1 MIPKTLLPELMT
13 CTPTMEIDYNIM
25 MNQSVTDIDRVKVIM
40 STIQTLTLNDFHKA
54 KVSSVICYAQGD
66 NSPTCN
72 ESSVSPNLTYVPPE
86 PENLSDNTVNTV
98 ATVSN
103 LPVTQER
110 CDTVQ
115 AGQVVKLQHN
125 LTPQGEETFGN
136 YQHFNELPYYG
147 EDIPSANH
155 ISINKIS
162 ARKKSPYVQL
172 ELNGQPTLFLVDSG
186 ATDTL
191 LSKQHALELRVLG
204 SSDVEG
210 VNSGTTATGSSITCY
225 GMKRVDLQLGCESL
239 NGPVI
244 IADIHENGIL
254 GMDFMA
260 TFGCILD
267 FDAMIMRIYD
277 QTIPLVDK
285 KGKRL
290 SCTCFSARQTTIDP
304 HTEMIIDLY
313 ANDESIQGGLVQPNY
328 TVMDKLSLLAAPCLT
343 SQDLVLRVAN
353 ITEHPIHIPKNY
365 SLAYLSNQD
374 TIDIMPERTGG
385 GSTTDY
391 DTRVRLTNSTNN
403 PELPEHVKC
412 LYDSLPSDV
421 SSITKER
428 IKQALIRYQSVFSK
442 DEYDM
447 GYCDLV
453 PHEIHVKPGTQPIRQ
468 APYRTGHHQEL
479 EIQKHV
485 TKLQEKGLIEPT
497 VSPWSSPVIVIAK
510 KDGSTRFVQD
520 YRKLNKATYIPS
532 QPLPRIDDCLESL
545 TGSKY
550 FSTFDLLSG
559 YWQCAL
565 SPEAKEKVAFCTK
578 GGVYT
583 WKVLGMGLCGAPA
596 TFERLMEK
604 VMTGLN
610 WKDLIVY
617 LDDIIVFSS
626 TEDTHVDRLEKML
639 QRLQQANLKIK
650 PSKTHLMQKK
660 VEFLGHVVD
669 ENGIHTDPAK
679 VKAMQE
685 VVSPKCI
692 GDLRTFLGFTGYYRK
707 FISDYADIAAPLYD
721 LLKKKTAGKFNWT
734 SLCENA
740 FLSLKQKLI
749 DFTTLSYPDWTKQFI
764 LDSDSSGEAIGA
776 VLAQM
781 DNADN
786 ERPIAFYSK
795 RLSESQQK
803 YSVTKQEMLALVSAI
818 RHFHTYL
825 YGAKFLCRVDHHSL
839 IWLNNIKNP
848 QGILARW
855 LETLGSYQFDIEHR
869 PGKQHLNA
877 DGLSRFPVNVSTA
890 CSEAPGPDDS
900 SFSVQATDVTV
911 GISLAEFAEAQS
923 NDPHLKPIIA
933 CVREDKSIDTTDSK
947 QYSRVTRYYLGK
959 LSNLSIKD
967 NLLMIH
973 DNKTNQDRMV
983 VPECYQT
990 RIMQTFHD
998 MDHAG
1003 MDRTESRIKL
1013 YYFWYALQSNVRT
1026 FIQSC
1031 STCQKSKI
1039 TRNPV
1044 NQRNLTVGSL
1054 MDQVSLDFV
1063 GPLATTS
1070 KDNTYILIAI
1080 EHFSRWAEAYPLA
1093 QPDADSCAHALYNGM
1108 FSRFGFSRILHS
1120 DKGSAFI
1127 SQLMKELSKLGNC
1140 KQTFSAR
1147 YHPMGNS
1154 YAERVIGSVTSSLRS
1169 CVQDTH
1175 LEWDEL
1181 IDTIM
1186 MAYRSTP
1193 HSSTGFTPNMV
1204 MLGREIR
1211 LPSVLS
1217 PQLESQPVT
1226 EHIRNLNEKLKHVYN
1241 KCLGH
1246 PLSQDES
1253 YDHLIHKPYSVD
1265 DLVWIKRL
1273 KSQLNRPG
1281 KLEAKYYGPYP
1292 ILKVLD
1298 YDTYVINENGK
1309 EVIEHHARLKR
1320 FIPSANSDVIDNPQ
1334 PEQPMGLD
1342 ESLQQD
1348 IPDNISTGHQP
1359 QDTQLADGRGE
1370 EPSVARPR
1378 RPRRM
1383 PRHYDDFV
1391 LGDDY
1396 M

>member
-1 MIPKTLLPELMT
+1 M
-13 CTPTMEIDYNIM
+13 
-25 MNQSVTDIDRVKVIM
+25 
-40 STIQTLTLNDFHKA
+40 
-54 KVSSVICYAQGD
+54 
-66 NSPTCN
+66 
-72 ESSVSPNLTYVPPE
+72 
-86 PENLSDNTVNTV
+86 
-98 ATVSN
+98 
-103 LPVTQER
+103 
-110 CDTVQ
+110 
-115 AGQVVKLQHN
+115 
-125 LTPQGEETFGN
+125 
-136 YQHFNELPYYG
+136 
-147 EDIPSANH
+147 
-155 ISINKIS
+155 
-162 ARKKSPYVQL
+162 
-172 ELNGQPTLFLVDSG
+172 
-186 ATDTL
+186 
-191 LSKQHALELRVLG
+191 
-204 SSDVEG
+204 
-210 VNSGTTATGSSITCY
+210 
-225 GMKRVDLQLGCESL
+225 
-239 NGPVI
+239 
-244 IADIHENGIL
+244 
-254 GMDFMA
+254 
-260 TFGCILD
+260 
-267 FDAMIMRIYD
+267 
-277 QTIPLVDK
+277 
-285 KGKRL
+285 
-290 SCTCFSARQTTIDP
+290 
-304 HTEMIIDLY
+304 
-313 ANDESIQGGLVQPNY
+313 
-328 TVMDKLSLLAAPCLT
+328 
-343 SQDLVLRVAN
+343 
-353 ITEHPIHIPKNY
+353 
-365 SLAYLSNQD
+365 
-374 TIDIMPERTGG
+374 
-385 GSTTDY
+385 
-391 DTRVRLTNSTNN
+391 
-403 PELPEHVKC
+403 
-412 LYDSLPSDV
+412 
-421 SSITKER
+421 
-428 IKQALIRYQSVFSK
+428 
-442 DEYDM
+442 
-447 GYCDLV
+447 
-453 PHEIHVKPGTQPIRQ
+453 
-468 APYRTGHHQEL
+468 
-479 EIQKHV
+479 
-485 TKLQEKGLIEPT
+485 
-497 VSPWSSPVIVIAK
+497 
-510 KDGSTRFVQD
+510 
-520 YRKLNKATYIPS
+520 
-532 QPLPRIDDCLESL
+532 
-545 TGSKY
+545 
-550 FSTFDLLSG
+550 
-559 YWQCAL
+559 
-565 SPEAKEKVAFCTK
+565 
-578 GGVYT
+578 
-583 WKVLGMGLCGAPA
+583 
-596 TFERLMEK
+596 
-604 VMTGLN
+604 
-610 WKDLIVY
+610 
-617 LDDIIVFSS
+617 
-626 TEDTHVDRLEKML
+626 
-639 QRLQQANLKIK
+639 
-650 PSKTHLMQKK
+650 
-660 VEFLGHVVD
+660 
-669 ENGIHTDPAK
+669 
-679 VKAMQE
+679 
-685 VVSPKCI
+685 
-692 GDLRTFLGFTGYYRK
+692 
-707 FISDYADIAAPLYD
+707 
-721 LLKKKTAGKFNWT
+721 
-734 SLCENA
+734 
-740 FLSLKQKLI
+740 
-749 DFTTLSYPDWTKQFI
+749 
-764 LDSDSSGEAIGA
+764 
-776 VLAQM
+776 
-781 DNADN
+781 
-786 ERPIAFYSK
+786 
-795 RLSESQQK
+795 
-803 YSVTKQEMLALVSAI
+803 
-818 RHFHTYL
+818 
-825 YGAKFLCRVDHHSL
+825 
-839 IWLNNIKNP
+839 
-848 QGILARW
+848 
-855 LETLGSYQFDIEHR
+855 
-869 PGKQHLNA
+869 NA

-923 NDPHLKPIIA
+923 NDPHLKPIIT